1 MGYAQFFGGIDL
13 AETQESANFLTALTS
28 NVILV

>member
-1 MGYAQFFGGIDL
+1 MGNSQFFGGIEL
-13 AETQESANFLTALTS
+13 VETQESANFLTALTS